1 MMSGGFNGMWHG
13 RRREERPV
21 RVTRAMLLRIAGYFR
36 PYWRPGLVALGTV
49 AAISVIG
56 LLPPLLIRAI
66 IDTAIPSGDV
76 NLLGIL
82 VVGMVAGPIL
92 GGLLGVA
99 QTYLNSQIAQRVMF
113 DLRNDLYHHLQSLSL
128 RFFTTV
134 KTGEVMSRLNNDVS
148 GISRVVGDTFTQTIA
163 QALLLVTTAAL
174 MAGMEWRMAALSLA
188 VVPLAVASARRVGER
203 RFEIQHEMHRRQ
215 AELSSI
221 MQETL
226 NISGFVLMKAF
237 ARELFEAARFR
248 DKNGELMDVQ
258 IRANMLGRWFRML
271 LQVLEALGP
280 AMIYFIGGYLVI
292 TGQMTLGTAIAF
304 VALLARLY
312 GPISQLANVHVEVMG
327 SLALFDRIFEYLDT
341 RPDVADAANARPLPS
356 PARGHL
362 AFRDVSFEYAAEQP
376 VLQHLRFEVQPGQLA
391 ALVGPTGAGK
401 TTVTYLI
408 PRFYDVTAGCVE
420 IDGRDVRTLTLDSLR
435 REIGMVTQETYLF
448 NASVLENLRYARTDA
463 TDDEIEA
470 ACRAA
475 QLDEVIARMPEHYD
489 TTVGE
494 RGYRLSGGEK
504 QRLAIARVL
513 LKDPQILV
521 LDEAT
526 SSLDSET
533 EAHIQAAL
541 GPLLRGRTTLAIAHR
556 LSTVL
561 AADMLLVL
569 DHGRLVEVGTHE
581 ELLARGGL
589 YARLY
594 EIQFKPQLTGAATG
608 NGLASR
614 APLSRWSR
622 LADSSRRSNP
632 QR

>member
-1 MMSGGFNGMWHG
+1 MMSGGFYGMWHG

-36 PYWRPGLVALGTV
+36 PYWRQGLVALVTV
-49 AAISVIG
+49 AAISIIG
-56 LLPPLLIRAI
+56 LAPPLLIRAI

-76 NLLGIL
+76 NLLAIL

-92 GGLLGVA
+92 GGFLGVA
-99 QTYLNSQIAQRVMF
+99 QTYLNTQIAQRVMF
-113 DLRNDLYHHLQSLSL
+113 DLRNGLYHHLQSLSL

-148 GISRVVGDTFTQTIA
+148 GISRVVGDTFTQTIS

-174 MAGMEWRMAALSLA
+174 MAGMEWRLAALSLA

-203 RFEIQHEMHRRQ
+203 RFEIQHELHRRQ

-258 IRANMLGRWFRML
+258 IRVSMLGRWFRML

-292 TGQMTLGTAIAF
+292 TGEMTLGTAIAF

-341 RPDVADAANARPLPS
+341 SPDVADAADARPLPS
-356 PARGHL
+356 PAHGRL
-362 AFRDVSFEYAAEQP
+362 AFRDVSFEYTAERP

-408 PRFYDVTAGCVE
+408 PRFYDVTAGSVE

-448 NASVLENLRYARTDA
+448 NASVRDNLRYARTDA

-475 QLDEVIARMPEHYD
+475 QLDEVIAQMPDGYD

-561 AADMLLVL
+561 AADVLLVL

-581 ELLARGGL
+581 ELLARSGL

-594 EIQFKPQLTGAATG
+594 EIQFKPQLTGAAKG
-608 NGLASR
+608 NGLVSR
-614 APLSRWSR
+614 APPSRW
-622 LADSSRRSNP
+622 RSGG
-632 QR
+632 R